1 MAPILEATEL
11 SLWVALGCTLVT
23 VPSGLVAAT
32 LLFRSRWRWLEVF
45 FLLPLFLPPTVTGFV
60 LLWVLSP
67 LRWPGSWL
75 GEWGWQVVFTSYGT
89 LLACAV
95 VSFPLAFQAC
105 MVGLSRIHPELMEG
119 GLTLGGT
126 RLFNVVRVVWPQMKA
141 AIVVACLLVFA
152 RALGEFGASIMLGG
166 NLAGETQTLP
176 LAVYSFAL
184 AGEFGAAGVATLV
197 SAALGLLVYFLL
209 RVLEKGSDGSP

>member
-1 MAPILEATEL
+1 MTPVLEATEL
-11 SLWVALGCTLVT
+11 SLWVALGCTVTT

-32 LLFRSRWRWLEVF
+32 LLFRSRWRWLEVL

-60 LLWVLSP
+60 LLWILSP

-75 GEWGWQVVFTSYGT
+75 DQWGVQIVFTGYGT
-89 LLACAV
+89 LLACTV

-126 RLFNVVRVVWPQMKA
+126 RLFNVVRVVWPQMKTA
-141 AIVVACLLVFA
+141 VVVASLLVFA
-152 RALGEFGASIMLGG
+152 RALGEFGASIMVGG

-184 AGEFGAAGVATLV
+184 AGEFAAAGLATAV
-197 SAALGLLVYFLL
+197 SAGMGLAAYIML
-209 RVLEKGSDGSP
+209 RFLEKERTP